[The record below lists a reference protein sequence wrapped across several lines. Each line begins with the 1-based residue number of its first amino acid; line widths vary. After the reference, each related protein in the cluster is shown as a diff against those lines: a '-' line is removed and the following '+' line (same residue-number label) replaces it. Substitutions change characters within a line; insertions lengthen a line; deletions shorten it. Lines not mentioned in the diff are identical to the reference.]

1 MLEPTQELLRP
12 LDGEKYSPQSP
23 IRSLS
28 YSCAV
33 DRAREKVFRL
43 PQEDVRA
50 GLQANL
56 RFFILHSAAV
66 FLVEEDE
73 MYLDK
78 QVTNSYLSK
87 HTVMFIKICMY
98 RKLR

>member
-1 MLEPTQELLRP
+1 MLEPTQEVLRP
-12 LDGEKYSPQSP
+12 LHDAEKYSPQSP

-33 DRAREKVFRL
+33 DRARGKVFRL

-78 QVTNSYLSK
+78 QVTKSYLS
-87 HTVMFIKICMY
+87 IS
-98 RKLR
+98 